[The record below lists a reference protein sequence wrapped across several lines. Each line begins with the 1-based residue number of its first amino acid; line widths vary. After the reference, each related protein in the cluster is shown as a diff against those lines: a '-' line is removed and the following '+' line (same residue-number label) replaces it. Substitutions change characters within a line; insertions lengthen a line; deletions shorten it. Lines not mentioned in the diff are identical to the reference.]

1 MTLSFAPKRSSDR
14 TLYIIRQNFI
24 YIYLFIYIY
33 IYIYVFIYLDRE
45 KTKRLC
51 FHPYK
56 PVSWLFTH
64 QGFFFVKNIHDHFMS
79 WRMLA
84 LRSPYNSAIIRCN
97 PCLKEKLFHHS
108 INVMNSCPHAGT
120 ETKRYC
126 VQLYKALKFTATPIM
141 QICKIYKRWLRIFL
155 TIKSPDE

>member
-1 MTLSFAPKRSSDR
+1 MCVCVCV
-14 TLYIIRQNFI
+14 
-24 YIYLFIYIY
+24 YLFIWIGKKQRDYA
-33 IYIYVFIYLDRE
+33 FIP
-45 KTKRLC
+45 T
-51 FHPYK
+51 
-56 PVSWLFTH
+56 SLFRDYSLIR
-64 QGFFFVKNIHDHFMS
+64 GFFVKNIHDHFMS

-84 LRSPYNSAIIRCN
+84 LRSPYNSAIIRYN

-141 QICKIYKRWLRIFL
+141 QICKVYKRWLRIFL

>member
-1 MTLSFAPKRSSDR
+1 M
-14 TLYIIRQNFI
+14 
-24 YIYLFIYIY
+24 YLFIWIGKKQRDYA
-33 IYIYVFIYLDRE
+33 FIP
-45 KTKRLC
+45 T
-51 FHPYK
+51 
-56 PVSWLFTH
+56 SLFRDYSPIR
-64 QGFFFVKNIHDHFMS
+64 GFFFVKNIHDHFMS

-141 QICKIYKRWLRIFL
+141 QICKVYKRWLRIFL
-155 TIKSPDE
+155 TIKSPDEYVITKQACRN